1 MSNQGSQIKSYLGI
15 SAIVSLYGIAGL
27 IVLYAGPKLG
37 IDLTYQIVIIAL
49 LLLTWPFALIISHY
63 RKKKEE
69 ATTAPEPAAGNNV
82 VARKGTPGAA
92 RVYDEIVRGAEE
104 VVQWLKN
111 TKLGASKGTEPV
123 YSLPWF
129 IVAGPPAS
137 GKTSLLLSA
146 KLDFHALPSQRR
158 AEQSLIRPTRDCEW
172 RVTDAAV
179 RRPLAERHLGDQLRL
194 HPVHTARDAG
204 RGCQ

>member
-69 ATTAPEPAAGNNV
+69 VTAAPEPAAGNNV
-82 VARKGTPGAA
+82 VARKGTIGAA

-111 TKLGASKGTEPV
+111 TKLGASN
-123 YSLPWF
+123 
-129 IVAGPPAS
+129 
-137 GKTSLLLSA
+137 
-146 KLDFHALPSQRR
+146 D
-158 AEQSLIRPTRDCEW
+158 
-172 RVTDAAV
+172 
-179 RRPLAERHLGDQLRL
+179 
-194 HPVHTARDAG
+194 
-204 RGCQ
+204 

>member
-1 MSNQGSQIKSYLGI
+1 MSDHGSQIKSYLGI

-27 IVLYAGPKLG
+27 LVLYAGPKLG

-49 LLLTWPFALIISHY
+49 LLLTWPFALIIGHY
-63 RKKKEE
+63 RRKKEE
-69 ATTAPEPAAGNNV
+69 QTAIPETTSGGNV
-82 VARKGTPGAA
+82 VAKKGTTGVT

-111 TKLGASKGTEPV
+111 TKLGTGKGTEPV

-146 KLDFHALPSQRR
+146 KLDFHAL
-158 AEQSLIRPTRDCEW
+158 
-172 RVTDAAV
+172 
-179 RRPLAERHLGDQLRL
+179 
-194 HPVHTARDAG
+194 
-204 RGCQ
+204 